1 LSYNSWKKY
10 SLKKYIYRKIAKLFI
25 PFIFIMDGSNNIYD
39 ILRDL
44 QNNQRRY
51 LQVVSDALEIINT
64 QSSSGGFRRSLNNY
78 SRGTT
83 AAAAAA
89 APIEDT
95 MSFEFVSFLN
105 PASILSLLRDVS
117 GQTLLRDVSGQT
129 LLRDVSVQTGGVS
142 TQLDISNNTTI
153 YAQPLLPEP
162 VTCPITLEPIEVGA
176 NVMKITRC
184 GHVFK
189 EAALRRWF
197 QRDLRCPVCRGSI

>member
-1 LSYNSWKKY
+1 
-10 SLKKYIYRKIAKLFI
+10 
-25 PFIFIMDGSNNIYD
+25 MDGSNNIYD
-39 ILRDL
+39 VLRDL

-83 AAAAAA
+83 TAAAA

-117 GQTLLRDVSGQT
+117 GQT
-129 LLRDVSVQTGGVS
+129 GGVP

-153 YAQPLLPEP
+153 YAQLELPEP

-197 QRDLRCPVCRGSI
+197 QRDSRCPVCRGGLQ

>member
-1 LSYNSWKKY
+1 
-10 SLKKYIYRKIAKLFI
+10 
-25 PFIFIMDGSNNIYD
+25 MDGSNNIYD
-39 ILRDL
+39 VLRDL

-51 LQVVSDALEIINT
+51 LQVVSDALDIIST
-64 QSSSGGFRRSLNNY
+64 QNSSGGFRRSLNNY

-83 AAAAAA
+83 ATATAA
-89 APIEDT
+89 APAEDT
-95 MSFEFVSFLN
+95 LSFEFVSFLN

-117 GQTLLRDVSGQT
+117 GQT
-129 LLRDVSVQTGGVS
+129 GGVA

-153 YAQPLLPEP
+153 YAQLELPEP

-197 QRDLRCPVCRGSI
+197 QRDSRCPVCRGGLQ

>member
-1 LSYNSWKKY
+1 
-10 SLKKYIYRKIAKLFI
+10 
-25 PFIFIMDGSNNIYD
+25 MDGSNNIYD

-51 LQVVSDALEIINT
+51 LQVVSDAIEIINT

-78 SRGTT
+78 SRGST
-83 AAAAAA
+83 AAA

-117 GQTLLRDVSGQT
+117 GQTLT
-129 LLRDVSVQTGGVS
+129 TGGVS

-153 YAQPLLPEP
+153 YAQPELPEP

-197 QRDLRCPVCRGSI
+197 QRDLRCPVCRGGLQ

>member
-1 LSYNSWKKY
+1 
-10 SLKKYIYRKIAKLFI
+10 
-25 PFIFIMDGSNNIYD
+25 MDGSNNIYD

-89 APIEDT
+89 PIEDT

-129 LLRDVSVQTGGVS
+129 LTAGGVS

-153 YAQPLLPEP
+153 YAQPELPEP
-162 VTCPITLEPIEVGA
+162 VTCPITLEPIEVGT

-184 GHVFK
+184 GHIFK

-197 QRDLRCPVCRGSI
+197 QRDLRCPVCRGSF

>member
-1 LSYNSWKKY
+1 
-10 SLKKYIYRKIAKLFI
+10 
-25 PFIFIMDGSNNIYD
+25 MDGSNNIYD

-83 AAAAAA
+83 AAAA
-89 APIEDT
+89 PIEDT

-117 GQTLLRDVSGQT
+117 GQTLITD
-129 LLRDVSVQTGGVS
+129 GVS
-142 TQLDISNNTTI
+142 SQLDISNNTTI
-153 YAQPLLPEP
+153 YAQPELPEP
-162 VTCPITLEPIEVGA
+162 VTCPITLEPIEVGT

-184 GHVFK
+184 GHIFK

>member
-1 LSYNSWKKY
+1 
-10 SLKKYIYRKIAKLFI
+10 
-25 PFIFIMDGSNNIYD
+25 MDGSNNIYD
-39 ILRDL
+39 VLRDL

-51 LQVVSDALEIINT
+51 LQVVSDALDIIST
-64 QSSSGGFRRSLNNY
+64 QTTPTGGFRRSLNNY

-83 AAAAAA
+83 ATATAA

-95 MSFEFVSFLN
+95 LSFEFVSFLN

-117 GQTLLRDVSGQT
+117 GQTLT
-129 LLRDVSVQTGGVS
+129 TGGVA

-153 YAQPLLPEP
+153 YAQPELPEP

-197 QRDLRCPVCRGSI
+197 QRDLRCPVCRRSI

>member
-1 LSYNSWKKY
+1 
-10 SLKKYIYRKIAKLFI
+10 
-25 PFIFIMDGSNNIYD
+25 MDGSNNIYD
-39 ILRDL
+39 VLRDL

-51 LQVVSDALEIINT
+51 LQVVSDALEIIGT
-64 QSSSGGFRRSLNNY
+64 QNSSGGFRRSLNNY

-83 AAAAAA
+83 ATATAAT

-95 MSFEFVSFLN
+95 LSFEFVSFLN

-117 GQTLLRDVSGQT
+117 GQT
-129 LLRDVSVQTGGVS
+129 GGVS

-153 YAQPLLPEP
+153 YAQPELPEP
-162 VTCPITLEPIEVGA
+162 ATCPITLEPIEVGA

-184 GHVFK
+184 GHIFK

>member
-1 LSYNSWKKY
+1 
-10 SLKKYIYRKIAKLFI
+10 
-25 PFIFIMDGSNNIYD
+25 MDGSNNIYD
-39 ILRDL
+39 VLRDL

-51 LQVVSDALEIINT
+51 LQVVSDALDIIST
-64 QSSSGGFRRSLNNY
+64 QNSSGGFRRSLNNY

-83 AAAAAA
+83 ATATAA
-89 APIEDT
+89 APAEDT
-95 MSFEFVSFLN
+95 LSFEFVSFLN

-129 LLRDVSVQTGGVS
+129 GGVA

-153 YAQPLLPEP
+153 YAQLELPEP

-197 QRDLRCPVCRGSI
+197 QRDSRCPVCRGGLQ

>member
-1 LSYNSWKKY
+1 
-10 SLKKYIYRKIAKLFI
+10 
-25 PFIFIMDGSNNIYD
+25 MDGSNNIYD

-83 AAAAAA
+83 AAAA
-89 APIEDT
+89 PIEDT

-117 GQTLLRDVSGQT
+117 GQTLI
-129 LLRDVSVQTGGVS
+129 TGGVS
-142 TQLDISNNTTI
+142 SQLDISNNTTI
-153 YAQPLLPEP
+153 YAQPELPEP
-162 VTCPITLEPIEVGA
+162 VTCPITLEPIEVGT

-184 GHVFK
+184 GHIFK

>member
-1 LSYNSWKKY
+1 
-10 SLKKYIYRKIAKLFI
+10 
-25 PFIFIMDGSNNIYD
+25 MDGSNNIYD
-39 ILRDL
+39 VLRDL

-51 LQVVSDALEIINT
+51 LQVVSDALDIIST
-64 QSSSGGFRRSLNNY
+64 QTTPTGGFRRSLNNY

-117 GQTLLRDVSGQT
+117 GQTLT
-129 LLRDVSVQTGGVS
+129 TGGVS
-142 TQLDISNNTTI
+142 PQLDISNNTTI
-153 YAQPLLPEP
+153 YAQPELPEP

-189 EAALRRWF
+189 EVALRRWF

>member
-1 LSYNSWKKY
+1 
-10 SLKKYIYRKIAKLFI
+10 LKKYIYRKIAKLFI

-78 SRGTT
+78 NRGTT
-83 AAAAAA
+83 AATAV

-129 LLRDVSVQTGGVS
+129 LTAGGVS

-153 YAQPLLPEP
+153 YAQPELPEP
-162 VTCPITLEPIEVGA
+162 VTCPITLEPIEVGT

-184 GHVFK
+184 GHIFK

>member
-1 LSYNSWKKY
+1 
-10 SLKKYIYRKIAKLFI
+10 
-25 PFIFIMDGSNNIYD
+25 MDGSNNIYD

-83 AAAAAA
+83 AAAA
-89 APIEDT
+89 PIEDT

-117 GQTLLRDVSGQT
+117 GQTLT
-129 LLRDVSVQTGGVS
+129 TGGVS

-153 YAQPLLPEP
+153 YAQPELPES
-162 VTCPITLEPIEVGA
+162 VTCPITLEPIEVGT

-184 GHVFK
+184 GHIFK

>member
-1 LSYNSWKKY
+1 
-10 SLKKYIYRKIAKLFI
+10 LKKYIYRKIAKLFI
-25 PFIFIMDGSNNIYD
+25 PFIVIMDGSNNIYD

-83 AAAAAA
+83 TAAA

-117 GQTLLRDVSGQT
+117 GQT
-129 LLRDVSVQTGGVS
+129 GGVS
-142 TQLDISNNTTI
+142 SQLDISNNTTI
-153 YAQPLLPEP
+153 YTQPELPEH
-162 VTCPITLEPIEVGA
+162 VICPITLEPIEVGT

-197 QRDLRCPVCRGSI
+197 QRDLRCPVCRGGLQ

>member
-1 LSYNSWKKY
+1 
-10 SLKKYIYRKIAKLFI
+10 LKKYIYRKLAKLFI
-25 PFIFIMDGSNNIYD
+25 PFNFIMDGSNNIYD
-39 ILRDL
+39 VLRDL

-51 LQVVSDALEIINT
+51 LQVVSDALDIINT
-64 QSSSGGFRRSLNNY
+64 QTTPNRGFRRSLNNY
-78 SRGTT
+78 RGTT
-83 AAAAAA
+83 AATAAA
-89 APIEDT
+89 APSEDT
-95 MSFEFVSFLN
+95 LSFEFVSFLN

-117 GQTLLRDVSGQT
+117 GQT
-129 LLRDVSVQTGGVS
+129 GGVP

-153 YAQPLLPEP
+153 YAQPELSELA
-162 VTCPITLEPIEVGA
+162 TCPITLEPIEVGT

>member
-1 LSYNSWKKY
+1 
-10 SLKKYIYRKIAKLFI
+10 
-25 PFIFIMDGSNNIYD
+25 MDGSNNIYD

-83 AAAAAA
+83 AAAATAA
-89 APIEDT
+89 AAAEDT
-95 MSFEFVSFLN
+95 LSFEFVSFFN
-105 PASILSLLRDVS
+105 PAYILSLLRDAS
-117 GQTLLRDVSGQT
+117 GQALLRDASGQA
-129 LLRDVSVQTGGVS
+129 GGVP

-153 YAQPLLPEP
+153 YAQPELPEP
-162 VTCPITLEPIEVGA
+162 ATCPITLEPIEVGA

-184 GHVFK
+184 GHIFK

-197 QRDLRCPVCRGSI
+197 QRDLRCPVCRGFI

>member
-1 LSYNSWKKY
+1 
-10 SLKKYIYRKIAKLFI
+10 
-25 PFIFIMDGSNNIYD
+25 MDGSNNIYD
-39 ILRDL
+39 VLRDL

-51 LQVVSDALEIINT
+51 LQVVSDALDIISTQTT
-64 QSSSGGFRRSLNNY
+64 QSNSGGFRRSLNNY
-78 SRGTT
+78 RLTT

-89 APIEDT
+89 PAEDT
-95 MSFEFVSFLN
+95 LSFEFVSFLN
-105 PASILSLLRDVS
+105 PASILSLLRDAS
-117 GQTLLRDVSGQT
+117 GQALLRDASGQA
-129 LLRDVSVQTGGVS
+129 GGVP

-153 YAQPLLPEP
+153 YAQPELPEP
-162 VTCPITLEPIEVGA
+162 ATCPITLEPIEVGA

>member
-1 LSYNSWKKY
+1 
-10 SLKKYIYRKIAKLFI
+10 
-25 PFIFIMDGSNNIYD
+25 MDGSNNIYD

-51 LQVVSDALEIINT
+51 LQVVSDAIEIINT

-78 SRGTT
+78 SRGST
-83 AAAAAA
+83 AAA

-129 LLRDVSVQTGGVS
+129 LTTGGVS
-142 TQLDISNNTTI
+142 SQLDISNNTTI
-153 YAQPLLPEP
+153 YAQPELPEH
-162 VTCPITLEPIEVGA
+162 VICPITLEPIEVGT

-189 EAALRRWF
+189 EAALKRWF
-197 QRDLRCPVCRGSI
+197 QRDLRCPVCRGGLQ